1 MAVSLHISWEG
12 RSAADFS
19 RVYAA
24 AASIDTF
31 RPVLA
36 AIGSEVIAPSVS
48 QNFAAGG
55 RPRWADL
62 SEATIAAKRARG
74 NANPTKVL
82 VASGAMAKA
91 AANSAGYKVTK
102 DELRAAPFGIDYWVY
117 HQSGTTNMPQ
127 RVIMMLQA
135 ADRTAIFAMFAA
147 YMRGFMDLGSR
158 QFTGGKM
165 G

>member
-36 AIGSEVIAPSVS
+36 AIGTEVIAPSIA

-55 RPRWADL
+55 RPRWAEL
-62 SEATIAAKRARG
+62 SPDTIAAKNRRG
-74 NANPTKVL
+74 YTHPSKVL
-82 VASGAMAKA
+82 VATEALVKA
-91 AANSAGYKVTK
+91 AANPAGYKVSK
-102 DELRAAPFGIDYWVY
+102 DELQAAPFGIDYWVY